1 MPRMKITPQLRLG
14 MARMVVDI
22 LNTARRNA
30 PYLNGDLR
38 RSGEMKALRNL
49 SWSVTFGN
57 EKVHYAGVRERI
69 NHKNPQTRFYLK
81 RAMETVA
88 ARAGTY
94 FNIR

>member
-1 MPRMKITPQLRLG
+1 
-14 MARMVVDI
+14 MVIDI

-30 PYLNGDLR
+30 PYLNGHLID
-38 RSGEMKALRNL
+38 SGEAKALRNMQ
-49 SWSVTFGN
+49 WSVTFGN
-57 EKVHYAGVRERI
+57 NLTGENAVHYAGVRERI